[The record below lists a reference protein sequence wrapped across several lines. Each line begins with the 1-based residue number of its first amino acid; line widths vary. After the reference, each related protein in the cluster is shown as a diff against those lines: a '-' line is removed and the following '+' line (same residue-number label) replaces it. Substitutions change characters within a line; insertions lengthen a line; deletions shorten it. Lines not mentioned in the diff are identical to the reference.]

1 MHTVST
7 SGPNAD
13 GRTLYRAAIYES
25 DSSLVLRRV
34 SAAVTA
40 ALNRQRELFYL
51 GGSQEEKD
59 ALRMRCM
66 LYRHSGLLCGM
77 RKSRIRKPHE

>member
-13 GRTLYRAAIYES
+13 WRTLYRAAIYES
-25 DSSLVLRRV
+25 DSSLVLQRV

-51 GGSQEEKD
+51 GGTQEEKES
-59 ALRMRCM
+59 LRGCAVCAT
-66 LYRHSGLLCGM
+66 GIQDC
-77 RKSRIRKPHE
+77 PP